1 MPRHHRIPLA
11 LALAGMLLGG
21 AGCASTYQVKVDAM
35 RRPAP
40 DGKAVESYQICNKS
54 PVVESDSLRYR
65 EAAAQ
70 VKTALSANGLF
81 EAPNAD
87 AADMIVEIDYG
98 VTPARVKYED
108 VDVPVLAASQVGPP
122 PGAVPPVNSD
132 GSQRDDGIGERNG
145 REVVG
150 SETVARP
157 VVVCEKYIS
166 VAGRENKPVAEGCPP
181 AELWRVHVS
190 IEDESRDLRD
200 YLPLLTSVAMD
211 QIGKETN
218 GEKIAT
224 LDSRDESIQFIRRGL

>member
-1 MPRHHRIPLA
+1 MSRHHRIPLA
-11 LALAGMLLGG
+11 LALAATLLLWT
-21 AGCASTYQVKVDAM
+21 GCASTYQVKVDAM

-40 DGKAVESYQICNKS
+40 DGKAVESYQISNKN
-54 PVVESDSLRYR
+54 PMVEADSLRYR

-81 EAPNAD
+81 EAPDAS

-98 VTPARVKYED
+98 VTPVRVKYED
-108 VDVPVLAASQVGPP
+108 IDVPVVANSPVGPP
-122 PGAVPPVNSD
+122 PGALPPVMND
-132 GSQRDDGIGERNG
+132 GSLRADGVGERNG

-150 SETVARP
+150 SETVSRP
-157 VVVCEKYIS
+157 VAVCEKYIS
-166 VAGRENKPVAEGCPP
+166 VAGRENKPAAEGCPP
-181 AELWRVHVS
+181 VELWRVHVS

-218 GEKIAT
+218 GETIAT
-224 LDSRDESIQFIRRGL
+224 LDSRDESIQFIRRGM